1 MKKEKKR
8 EGKMDDQAIME
19 EYKKL
24 ATPGAPHK
32 LHIDHMRE
40 IPQALR
46 TASN

>member
-8 EGKMDDQAIME
+8 ESKMNDQAIME

-24 ATPGAPHK
+24 ATPGTPHK

-40 IPQALR
+40 ILQVLR